1 MKVSQLLHVLEKDAD
16 IVIDDYGAPVDST
29 TIYEGTARGIVR
41 DNPINK
47 MHVECIFACND
58 TLFVLA
64 SKPDKKGQGRQ

>member
-1 MKVSQLLHVLEKDAD
+1 MKVSQLLHVLEKVAD

-29 TIYEGTARGIVR
+29 TIYEGIARGIVR

-47 MHVECIFACND
+47 MHVESICACNG

-64 SKPDKKGQGRQ
+64 SQPDKKGQGRQ